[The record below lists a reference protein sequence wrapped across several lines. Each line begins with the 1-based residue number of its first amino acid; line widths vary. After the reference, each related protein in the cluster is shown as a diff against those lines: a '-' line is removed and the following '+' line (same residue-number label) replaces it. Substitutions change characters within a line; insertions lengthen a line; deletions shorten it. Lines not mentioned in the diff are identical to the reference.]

1 MVNRGVKRAGS
12 VARAYTNAKMG
23 DVQLVTRS
31 GFWKWSSAK
40 VALAAG
46 IVAAIGIVALARAHL
61 QADRMHARLLA
72 ALPDSVAGDPQL
84 VRFAVAQAR
93 PLYVRYCAACHGADM
108 HGNPQL
114 GAPDLTDDVWLYGDG
129 SLYSIE
135 RTILYGARAGVSNSH
150 DEAEM
155 PAFGLRG
162 VLTAAQVRSL
172 VQYLLQLNG
181 RAYQVE
187 AANDGRALY
196 FGAANCGDCHGP
208 DARGNNDYGAPDLT
222 RNVWN
227 NGADPQSLYTSIYS
241 GRHRIMPAWRGTL
254 SLEQVRALATYVY
267 ATSHAAGGPSS

>member
-1 MVNRGVKRAGS
+1 M
-12 VARAYTNAKMG
+12 
-23 DVQLVTRS
+23 QLVTRS
-31 GFWKWSSAK
+31 GFWKWSIAK
-40 VALAAG
+40 LALAAG
-46 IVAAIGIVALARAHL
+46 VVAAIGIVALARAHL
-61 QADRMHARLLA
+61 RSDRIQERLLA
-72 ALPDSVAGDPQL
+72 TLPNSVAADPSL
-84 VRFAVAQAR
+84 VRYATTEAK
-93 PLYVRYCAACHGADM
+93 PLYARHCAACHGANM
-108 HGNPQL
+108 HGNTQI

-162 VLTAAQVRSL
+162 VLTDAQVRSV

-181 RAYQVE
+181 RPYQVE

-196 FGAANCGDCHGP
+196 FGVANCGDCHGP
-208 DARGNNDYGAPDLT
+208 DARGNDDYGAPDLT

-227 NGADPQSLYTSIYS
+227 NGADPQSLYTSIYA

-254 SLEQVRALATYVY
+254 SLEQIRALATYVY
-267 ATSHAAGGPSS
+267 AVSHASGGTS